1 MRLASRKMPC
11 ELVVFELLPT
21 ARGSIAKILVD
32 DYGYTQSKVA
42 SIFGVTNV
50 AISQYVKGL
59 RGGNKYVDGSS
70 HKDEFYSNLRT
81 IAKNLAEGAD
91 FSVELCNLCR
101 FFKDSGMIDEIYK
114 SQGSPTPLTK
124 CNECPRI
131 NI

>member
-1 MRLASRKMPC
+1 MASRKMPC

-42 SIFGVTNV
+42 ELFGVTNV

-70 HKDEFYSNLRT
+70 HKDEFYSKIKD
-81 IAKNLAEGAD
+81 IARRLDQENTDL
-91 FSVELCNLCR
+91 SVELCDLCA
-101 FFKDSGMIDEIYK
+101 FFKDSGMINEIYQN
-114 SQGSPTPLTK
+114 QGSNVPLTK
-124 CNECPRI
+124 CGECPRK